1 MPGAASL
8 YFGSGFV
15 AERGNNWLTGAYAN
29 YNIYETRDGRY
40 VSVGCL
46 EKKFWSNLCRA
57 LDRADLID
65 ALDDEAQHER
75 VKDELTGI
83 FRTKTM
89 QEWTA
94 CLEGKDTCVT
104 PVLNFDEALAAEQ
117 TSANAMVLTVE
128 DEEIGTYKQLGFAMK
143 MSATPGTL
151 QKRAPRLGE
160 DTEAVLR
167 GCGLSEAELEMLTK
181 E

>member
-1 MPGAASL
+1 ASL

-46 EKKFWSNLCRA
+46 EKKFWSNLCLA
-57 LDRADLID
+57 LDRADFID
-65 ALDDEAQHER
+65 ALDDESQHER
-75 VKDELTGI
+75 IKDELTEI

-89 QEWTA
+89 QEWAA

-117 TSANAMVLTVE
+117 TRANAMVLTVE

-151 QKRAPRLGE
+151 QKRAPKLGE

-167 GCGLSEAELEMLTK
+167 GCGLSEAELDLLTK